1 MNVVFSTFISKMI
14 SCLKCLSLNVGTSSS
29 LAGVSTLID
38 LEKIDLVFLQE
49 VRITS
54 DHIESLLRNFK
65 AVANV
70 DVDNPSIPGVALAW
84 RHNLPVSNVTN
95 LVPCRLQIANL
106 GSIKIMNLYAPSG
119 SSKKHE
125 RYIFYSKEVFS
136 TLNLDKDSP

>member
-1 MNVVFSTFISKMI
+1 MAVSSIN
-14 SCLKCLSLNVGTSSS
+14 LLSLNVGTSSS
-29 LAGVSTLID
+29 LAGVATLV
-38 LEKIDLVFLQE
+38 EVHKIDVLFLQE
-49 VRITS
+49 VRS
-54 DHIESLLRNFK
+54 SSVQIESLLKGFK
-65 AVANV
+65 AVVNF
-70 DVDNPSIPGVALAW
+70 DEEDSSRPGVALAW